1 MPAPLV
7 WADYKGRSVVT
18 QVSESDPLG
27 YRGLGTVLR
36 ACGIWY
42 ASTGEGRAA
51 TFQRV
56 ANRKEGKE
64 LVEATLILKGQT

>member
-7 WADYKGRSVVT
+7 WADYKSRSVVT

-27 YRGLGTVLR
+27 CRGIGTVVR
-36 ACGIWY
+36 VCGIWY
-42 ASTGEGRAA
+42 ASTDEGRAV

-56 ANRKEGKE
+56 ASRKEGKQI
-64 LVEATLILKGQT
+64 VEATLILKGQT

>member
-7 WADYKGRSVVT
+7 WADYKHKSIVT
-18 QVSESDPLG
+18 QVSERDPLG

-36 ACGIWY
+36 EYGVWF
-42 ASTGEGRAA
+42 ASADEGRAV
-51 TFQRV
+51 TFHRV

-64 LVEATLILKGQT
+64 LVEATLILKGQA

>member
-27 YRGLGTVLR
+27 YRGLGTVWRTYGL
-36 ACGIWY
+36 WY
-42 ASTGEGRAA
+42 VSVDRSP
-51 TFQRV
+51 FQRV

>member
-27 YRGLGTVLR
+27 YRGLGVVWCT
-36 ACGIWY
+36 CGLWY
-42 ASTGEGRAA
+42 VSVDRSE
-51 TFQRV
+51 FQRV

-64 LVEATLILKGQT
+64 LVEATLILKG

>member
-7 WADYKGRSVVT
+7 WADYKSRSIGT

-36 ACGIWY
+36 LRGVWY
-42 ASTGEGRAA
+42 ASTDEGRAVN
-51 TFQRV
+51 FHQV
-56 ANRKEGKE
+56 ANRKEGKA

>member
-7 WADYKGRSVVT
+7 WADYKGESVVT

-27 YRGLGTVLR
+27 YRGLGAVWRT
-36 ACGIWY
+36 CGIWY
-42 ASTGEGRAA
+42 ASVDEGRAV
-51 TFQRV
+51 TFHRV

-64 LVEATLILKGQT
+64 LVEATLILKGQI